1 MVEVTQKNILSSSV
15 NSNLRYKKKQ
25 GVITM
30 DLLEIRKEIDR
41 IDTQMVE
48 LFEERM
54 ELCKNVAKSKI
65 ESGKKVFDPDREKQK
80 IESVAA
86 LTHNEQNAVGVSELF
101 GQIMTISRKL
111 QYRLM
116 AEHGIVEENQFEEI
130 PEIKKEAKVVFQGI
144 EGSYSYAAMKEFF
157 GETVDYMNVKTFRN
171 AMEVIDEGKAEY
183 AVIPI
188 ENSTAG
194 SIAEVYDLLMQ
205 FDNHIVGEQ
214 ILKVKHCLLGVK
226 TGTKDEIKEV
236 YSHPQSFAQCDG
248 YLRKYD
254 WKKTVMENNAVAAKT
269 IADEKDRTKVAIAS
283 RYAGELYGLN
293 VMEEGIND
301 NKMNSTRFIIVA
313 KDKKYVKG
321 AKKVSIAFEIPHE
334 SGSLY
339 RTLSHFIYNGINL
352 CHIES
357 RPNNEKNWEYRF
369 FIDFEGN
376 LRDEGVKNA
385 LSSLQQETNNLVIL
399 GNY

>member
-1 MVEVTQKNILSSSV
+1 
-15 NSNLRYKKKQ
+15 
-25 GVITM
+25 M

-54 ELCKNVAKSKI
+54 KLCENVAKSKI
-65 ESGKKVFDPDREKQK
+65 ESGKKVFDPEREKQK
-80 IESVAA
+80 IDSVSAMA
-86 LTHNEQNAVGVSELF
+86 HNEQNAVGVSELF

-130 PEIKKEAKVVFQGI
+130 SKINKNAKVVFQGI
-144 EGSYSYAAMKEFF
+144 EGSYSYAAMKEYF
-157 GETVDYMNVKTFRN
+157 GEKVDYINVKTFRN

-194 SIAEVYDLLMQ
+194 SITEVYDLLMQ

-214 ILKVKHCLLGVK
+214 ILEVKHCLLGVQ
-226 TGTKDEIKEV
+226 GATKDDIREV

-248 YLRKYD
+248 YLRQYN
-254 WKKTVMENNAVAAKT
+254 WKKRVMENNAVAAKN
-269 IADEKDRTKVAIAS
+269 ISDEKDISKAAIAG

-293 VMEEGIND
+293 VLEEGIND
-301 NKMNSTRFIIVA
+301 NKSNCTRFIIVA
-313 KDKKYVKG
+313 KDKKYTKG

-339 RTLSHFIYNGINL
+339 RALSHFIYNGINL

-376 LRDEGVKNA
+376 LKEEAVKNA